1 MRGHEMTPKQLA
13 LIASFVVSGL
23 FLIEPA
29 RAVTPVA
36 QSLVISGESAMAAQP
51 INQRRCYGY
60 RDGRRVYRPCPPQQ
74 YWEKRK
80 SSWYGLHK
88 SGYYK
93 PWSGIQLCENCPAI
107 K

>member
-1 MRGHEMTPKQLA
+1 MVTPKQLA
-13 LIASFVVSGL
+13 LIASFVGGL

-29 RAVTPVA
+29 RAMTPVA
-36 QSLVISGESAMAAQP
+36 QYLAISEESAMAVQP
-51 INQRRCYGY
+51 IKQRRCYGY
-60 RDGRRVYRPCPPQQ
+60 RDGQRVYRSCPPRRYQA
-74 YWEKRK
+74 KRK
-80 SSWYGLHK
+80 SSWHGTSQN